1 MIGNARAY
9 KDDKQACYERGE
21 QMELHFVQNVIPR
34 LRVNN
39 RQLVGG
45 INPDKAGDKYADD
58 LMFYGQVP
66 TRVELKSCTTPFFL
80 ARQLFRQDPQ
90 MTFTLNVSDL
100 NQMEDK
106 MEIFGDDPLVFLYL
120 LFEQATLKQGKA
132 EFGVNGI
139 YPIEGVWAI
148 TIEALLTLVYDHS
161 VPVHKYK
168 DRKKGNATRSYV
180 LNLCDPCF
188 YRMVMVP
195 PAGLKPATL
204 R

>member
-21 QMELHFVQNVIPR
+21 LMERHFVENVIPR

-39 RQLVGG
+39 RRLVGQ
-45 INPDKAGDKYADD
+45 INPEKAGDKYADD
-58 LMFYGQVP
+58 LLFTGEVP

-80 ARQLFRQDPQ
+80 SRQKFGQDPQ
-90 MTFTLNVSDL
+90 MTFTLNVSDM

-106 MEIFGDDPLVFLYL
+106 RDIFKDDPLVFLYL
-120 LFEQATLKQGKA
+120 LFEQATLDEGKA

-139 YPIEGVWAI
+139 RPIEGVWAI
-148 TIEALLTLVYDHS
+148 TIEALMELVYEHS
-161 VPVHKYK
+161 VPVHNYK
-168 DRKKGNATRSYV
+168 ERRKGNATRSYV

-188 YRMVMVP
+188 YRMVLVR
-195 PAGLKPATL
+195 G
-204 R
+204 

>member
-21 QMELHFVQNVIPR
+21 LMERHFVENVIPR

-39 RQLVGG
+39 RRLVGQ
-45 INPDKAGDKYADD
+45 INPEKAGDKYADD
-58 LMFYGQVP
+58 LLFTGEVP

-80 ARQLFRQDPQ
+80 SRQKFGQDPQ
-90 MTFTLNVSDL
+90 MTFTLNVSDM

-106 MEIFGDDPLVFLYL
+106 RDIFKDDPLVFLYL
-120 LFEQATLKQGKA
+120 LFEQATLDEGKA

-139 YPIEGVWAI
+139 RPIEGVWAI
-148 TIEALLTLVYDHS
+148 TIEALMELVYEHS

-168 DRKKGNATRSYV
+168 ERRKGNATRSYV

-188 YRMVMVP
+188 YRMVLVR
-195 PAGLKPATL
+195 G
-204 R
+204 